1 MKHNRNSVGLCSAVD
16 DLELL
21 NAVEVVVG
29 IEQLVRRVNLDHADI
44 QAQKLVHIRLDIRS
58 VARMQAAT
66 GEQALG
72 VFLHIISDELVYTVG
87 KANDLGRDIVDEG
100 SAFDSRCV
108 KMFKEGFGRTA
119 EFNDLIVI
127 RPLAFHQLKR
137 VRFE

>member
-1 MKHNRNSVGLCSAVD
+1 
-16 DLELL
+16 
-21 NAVEVVVG
+21 
-29 IEQLVRRVNLDHADI
+29 
-44 QAQKLVHIRLDIRS
+44 
-58 VARMQAAT
+58 MQAAT
-66 GEQALG
+66 GEQAPG

-127 RPLAFHQLKR
+127 RPPAFHQLKR
-137 VRFE
+137 VRFEHFERLNVDMAVSNHVVGRWSLVVDLEHRELHVW